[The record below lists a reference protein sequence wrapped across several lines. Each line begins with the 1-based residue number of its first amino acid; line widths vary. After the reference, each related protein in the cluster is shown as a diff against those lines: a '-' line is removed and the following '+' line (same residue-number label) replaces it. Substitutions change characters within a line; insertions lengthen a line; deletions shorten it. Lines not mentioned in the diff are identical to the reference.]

1 MRLIS
6 ASIEPSTMPDLD
18 GANAFDDLNGLYA
31 GAILQPF
38 IPRIFQ
44 WSSLCGY
51 HHTSILQLLK
61 LHGGGHQNNGK

>member
-1 MRLIS
+1 MMRLIS

-51 HHTSILQLLK
+51 HRTSIL
-61 LHGGGHQNNGK
+61 